1 MQDNMRKSGI
11 LLHISQL
18 PGPYGIGTLGE
29 NAYKFIDFLKEC
41 KQTLWQILPIGPTTY
56 GDSPYQTFSA
66 FAGNPYFIDLDLLVS
81 DGLLTK
87 EDINNNINY
96 EINDNIIDYG
106 ALYNSRFKILRI
118 AYNNFNKNED
128 FYNFLNDNK
137 YWLDDYS
144 KFMVLKNYHNG
155 LDWHEWDKI
164 YWYSNSNEVNNFI
177 NIHKDDYYYWCFIQ
191 YKFSKQFLNLKDYAN
206 KSGIKI
212 IGDMPI
218 YVAYDSSDVWSGH
231 DNFLLDEDLN
241 MKCVAGVP
249 PDAFS
254 ETGQLWGNPIYNY
267 EKMKNDGYSWWLKR
281 IEMSFKYFDYLRIDH
296 FRGFEAYWEVPY
308 GSPDARSGKWV
319 KGPDYDLFDTINK
332 KFGKLNIIA
341 EDLGVITDEVRSLL
355 DKCGYP
361 GMEVLQFAFDGGM
374 DNKYLP
380 HNHLE
385 NYVCYPGTHDNET
398 LVQWIDNLDSDK
410 LKFIMDYYKINNKEL
425 IYDEIIKSCLA
436 SISDTCI
443 IMYSDWLGLG
453 SIARLNTPN
462 TDSGNWVYRYKIS
475 DFNEEIKEKI
485 KKLTKFYR

>member
-1 MQDNMRKSGI
+1 MRKSGV

-18 PGPYGIGTLGE
+18 PGPYGIGSLGE
-29 NAYKFIDFLKEC
+29 NAYRFVDFLRESNQK
-41 KQTLWQILPIGPTTY
+41 LWQILPIGPTTY

-118 AYNNFNKNED
+118 AYNRFVKNDD
-128 FYNFLNDNK
+128 FYSFINENN
-137 YWLDDYS
+137 YWLDNYA
-144 KFMVLKNYHNG
+144 KFMTLKNFYNG
-155 LDWHEWDKI
+155 KPWHEWDKV
-164 YWYSNSNEVNNFI
+164 YWYSNSNEVNEFI
-177 NIHKDDYYYWCFIQ
+177 KNNIEEYYYWCFIQ
-191 YKFSKQFLNLKDYAN
+191 YEFSKQFLNLKNYAN
-206 KSGIKI
+206 SLGIEI
-212 IGDMPI
+212 IGDAPI

-296 FRGFEAYWEVPY
+296 FRGFEAYWEIPY

-319 KGPDYDLFDTINK
+319 KGPDYDLFDAINK

-398 LVQWIDNLDSDK
+398 LVEWIDNLDSDK

-436 SISDTCI
+436 SVSDTCI

-462 TDSGNWVYRYKIS
+462 TDSGNWVYRYKTS
-475 DFNEEIKEKI
+475 DFNEQIKEKI
-485 KKLTKFYR
+485 SRLTYLYNR